1 VFSPW
6 APGAT
11 KRAIVPALS
20 LDFDFDDLVRK
31 AVIKE
36 RELDDD
42 DAEGAALNAAT
53 EFLPPLDAVNVLISQ
68 PRSVPIPPTSM
79 YAIPPPTA
87 PSAPL
92 ASHHTPLNT
101 QPLPPQHGAPKYRH
115 GSTEDILRKKRG
127 KAKRA
132 MQRLEAKKS
141 APHGF
146 YAVKPAVLN
155 RHIRPATAIT
165 TKLDAQ
171 RLKCTKNGWT
181 GARDK
186 GGHGRIFALDEM
198 VGEGSRFKFRLE
210 RWDGR

>member
-1 VFSPW
+1 MFSPW

-11 KRAIVPALS
+11 KRAIIPA

-42 DAEGAALNAAT
+42 DAEGAALNAAI
-53 EFLPPLDAVNVLISQ
+53 ESLPSLEAANALISQ
-68 PRSVPIPPTSM
+68 PRSAPSPPMLM

-87 PSAPL
+87 PSASL
-92 ASHHTPLNT
+92 ASCHTPLNT
-101 QPLPPQHGAPKYRH
+101 QPLPSQREAPKYRH

-155 RHIRPATAIT
+155 RHVRHATAIT

-186 GGHGRIFALDEM
+186 GGHGRIFTLDEM